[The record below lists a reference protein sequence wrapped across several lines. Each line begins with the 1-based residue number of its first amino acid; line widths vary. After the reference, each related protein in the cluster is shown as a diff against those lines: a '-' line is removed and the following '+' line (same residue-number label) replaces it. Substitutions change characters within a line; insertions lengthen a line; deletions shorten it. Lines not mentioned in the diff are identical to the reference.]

1 MIFYIVI
8 PAHNE
13 ENTINL
19 TLESLVAQTL
29 QPKKIVVVDDNSS
42 DKTSEIVTEFCK
54 KYDWISL
61 VKNRST
67 DEHLP
72 GNKIINAFYKGYDFL
87 DNNYDIICKYDADLI
102 FPKNYLETLALHYS
116 SDKRIGMAAG
126 HCYIERN
133 KKWIRESLTGKH
145 HIRGALKSYR
155 KACFNDIGKLKT
167 AMGWDTIDELL
178 ALYYQWTFM
187 TDDCLIVK
195 HLKPT
200 GDSYNTTSKYLQ
212 GEAWYKL
219 RFGFTLTLLASMKLA
234 FKKRSILC
242 FINYLHGFFQAK
254 FKNTDYL
261 ITTEQGKFIRQYR
274 WKQIIKKLFKS

>member
-1 MIFYIVI
+1 
-8 PAHNE
+8 
-13 ENTINL
+13 
-19 TLESLVAQTL
+19 
-29 QPKKIVVVDDNSS
+29 
-42 DKTSEIVTEFCK
+42 
-54 KYDWISL
+54 
-61 VKNRST
+61 
-67 DEHLP
+67 
-72 GNKIINAFYKGYDFL
+72 
-87 DNNYDIICKYDADLI
+87 
-102 FPKNYLETLALHYS
+102 
-116 SDKRIGMAAG
+116 MAAG